1 MYINIKI
8 YVIYH
13 NIKILYSIIVHCI
26 VLFYAFLVLP
36 HHHHYQKEKHF
47 PYVSKDR
54 FVEEGYVAKKSG
66 HSKGSTVDMTLIKI
80 DKELNATQTL
90 VNRTFNNVIYPYL
103 EDGTIDCGTSF
114 DLMDPI
120 SHGDSNLVS
129 SEHKKNRDYIKNIMN
144 VAGFDVLDT
153 EWWYFTFRNEPYPNK
168 YFDFDVE

>member
-1 MYINIKI
+1 MEWINSKDD
-8 YVIYH
+8 
-13 NIKILYSIIVHCI
+13 S
-26 VLFYAFLVLP
+26 
-36 HHHHYQKEKHF
+36 QKEKHF
-47 PYVSKDR
+47 PHVSKDR
-54 FVEEGYVAKKSG
+54 FVEEGYVAKKWG

-153 EWWYFTFRNEPYPNK
+153 EWWHFTFRNEPYPNK